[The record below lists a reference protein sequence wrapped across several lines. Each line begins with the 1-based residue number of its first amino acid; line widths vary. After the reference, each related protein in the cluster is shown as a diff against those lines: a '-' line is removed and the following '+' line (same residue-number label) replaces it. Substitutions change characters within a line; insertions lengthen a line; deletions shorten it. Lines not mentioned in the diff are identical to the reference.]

1 MSPARCT
8 FTKCDS
14 FQQQSLCR
22 GFSLL
27 EVLVALVVLS
37 LGLLG
42 IAGLQLTSVR
52 YGYSANL
59 LYQAALQANDMA
71 DRMRANMVGVNAGA
85 YNNISGVGAD
95 PGCISVSCSP
105 AQMAATDAYQWNTL
119 NATQLPSGAGT
130 VTGAGANSVFTIT
143 LTWNEPGPGNMGIIA
158 RTFSTSFQP

>member
-1 MSPARCT
+1 MSPIRRT
-8 FTKCDS
+8 PTKCDG
-14 FQQQSLCR
+14 FKQQSGCR

-71 DRMRANMVGVNAGA
+71 DRMRANMVGVAAGA
-85 YNNISGVGAD
+85 YNNISGAGAD
-95 PGCISVSCSP
+95 PGCISVSCTP

-119 NATQLPSGAGT
+119 NATQLPGGQGT
-130 VTGAGANSVFTIT
+130 VTGAGANTVFTIT
-143 LTWNEPGPGNMGIIA
+143 MTWNEPGPGDTGVIA
-158 RTFSTSFQP
+158 RTFTTSFQP